1 MSARISGQKRDIRKH
16 VKNVL
21 TALTHDQLAIKSQ
34 TIFSKVE
41 RLEQFSLAKNIL
53 AYWPI
58 PKEVQTEEFILCWYK
73 TKNVYLPI
81 VHENHLK
88 IGIFTGLE
96 CLGNANHLG
105 INEPKALE
113 LTPSIDLAIIPGL
126 AFDKENNR
134 LGRGKGYYDKFLK
147 TTSAFKLGVCF
158 SEQLLDDIP
167 HDELDVKM
175 DKVITD

>member
-1 MSARISGQKRDIRKH
+1 
-16 VKNVL
+16 
-21 TALTHDQLAIKSQ
+21 
-34 TIFSKVE
+34 
-41 RLEQFSLAKNIL
+41 
-53 AYWPI
+53 
-58 PKEVQTEEFILCWYK
+58 
-73 TKNVYLPI
+73 
-81 VHENHLK
+81 LK

-96 CLGNANHLG
+96 CLGDTNHLG

-113 LTPSIDLAIIPGL
+113 FMPSIDLAIIPGL

-147 TTSAFKLGVCF
+147 TTSAFKLGICF
-158 SEQLLDDIP
+158 SEQLLDSIP